1 MGTKRYSEEFKR
13 EALDAYKQLGSAKAA
28 GELVG
33 CSHFAILQ
41 WAKKA
46 KAASVNVDDRTK
58 DINPC
63 LLKLANGNDL
73 TAYIGRDIT
82 QMMPREIWDFLR
94 LLNVKGDFKI
104 EQTIHL

>member
-46 KAASVNVDDRTK
+46 NCLWRNVS
-58 DINPC
+58 IMEVQQSAPN
-63 LLKLANGNDL
+63 
-73 TAYIGRDIT
+73 
-82 QMMPREIWDFLR
+82 
-94 LLNVKGDFKI
+94 
-104 EQTIHL
+104 